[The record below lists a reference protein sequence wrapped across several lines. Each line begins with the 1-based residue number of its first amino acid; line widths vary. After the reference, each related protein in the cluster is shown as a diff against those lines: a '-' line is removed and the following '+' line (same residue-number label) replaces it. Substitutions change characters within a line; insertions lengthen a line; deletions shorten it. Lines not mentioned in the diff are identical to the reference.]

1 MPRRSAAASPVNKE
15 RRGLFIE
22 YEEYRGLTRTTRTP
36 PPPLRAPPSRA
47 PPAASASAASAASAT
62 DRAGDCDGSVA
73 AISCAE
79 ASPGVAN
86 RGASSS
92 SPLDPAAEGADDGG
106 SAACA
111 EGAVTS
117 RSYGMTTVAAE
128 EGGVLGVFSDVLG
141 CRGRGA
147 GADSATG
154 GAGRKRLQK
163 RHGDV
168 VAPLWSVAEKK
179 VQLPDRDFC

>member
-1 MPRRSAAASPVNKE
+1 MASPVTLRSAAASPTILRSAAASPVNKE

-22 YEEYRGLTRTTRTP
+22 YEECRGLARTTRTP

-47 PPAASASAASAASAT
+47 PPAASAWAASAT

-106 SAACA
+106 SADCA

-128 EGGVLGVFSDVLG
+128 EGGGTGGLQRCPGMSGTRRGSGFSDG
-141 CRGRGA
+141 GGRA
-147 GADSATG
+147 EASAE
-154 GAGRKRLQK
+154 
-163 RHGDV
+163 
-168 VAPLWSVAEKK
+168 APW
-179 VQLPDRDFC
+179 

>member
-1 MPRRSAAASPVNKE
+1 MRSAAASPVNKE

-22 YEEYRGLTRTTRTP
+22 CKECRGLARTTRTP

-47 PPAASASAASAASAT
+47 PPAASAWAASAT

-106 SAACA
+106 SADCA

-128 EGGVLGVFSDVLG
+128 EGGALGVFSDVLG

-147 GADSATG
+147 GAESATG

-163 RHGDV
+163 RHGDA

-179 VQLPDRDFC
+179 GAAT

>member
-22 YEEYRGLTRTTRTP
+22 YEECRGLARTTRTP

-47 PPAASASAASAASAT
+47 PPAASAWAASAT

-111 EGAVTS
+111 EGAVAP
-117 RSYGMTTVAAE
+117 RSYGMTMVAAE
-128 EGGVLGVFSDVLG
+128 EGGALGVFSDVLG

-147 GADSATG
+147 GAESATG

-163 RHGDV
+163 RHGDA
-168 VAPLWSVAEKK
+168 VAPLWYVAEKK
-179 VQLPDRDFC
+179 VQLPERDFC